1 MQLNVRLDEL
11 SISKFEKSA
20 LLRDLK
26 EILAVYE
33 DLKANKLDLQRQI
46 EYISSKI
53 NGHIFYPWWP
63 SDSRDVSMDTSCTEN
78 NVTKTVLQFEDPD
91 GLPLLSQKQLKIF
104 NNWERPQNA
113 LGTVDLSMSD
123 RGTET
128 LCQDSLE
135 DCSFVASLLSIYF
148 YEKRTGYSILKRN
161 IFPQDANG
169 NPTVSSSGK
178 YWVRLNVNGTARKVV
193 VDDRLPA
200 PKNPRAHSLFV
211 RSTTNPGLLWPAI
224 MEKAYLKIM
233 GGYDFLGS
241 YSACDTYALCSWIP
255 EVLFINGYLQE
266 PNASRDA
273 LWRKMY
279 HPFVEGNVM
288 ICIGTGKMSR
298 AESDAY
304 GLISDH
310 DYTVMDLREVD
321 LPGARGRRRIVQIK
335 NPWLSEAQPVDQKL
349 GSIQIPANEA
359 PPALYGSFWV
369 NFDSLCLRFSSIYFN
384 WNHEKLF
391 KHKISTNFL
400 WNTASIEFSNRSR
413 SYHTNPQFSI
423 SNKGN
428 TSENVLWL
436 LLSRHITDRAA
447 PSGFVSLNIYDT
459 NGHRVYLPDE
469 FPCLEKG
476 TFLNTLHYLLK
487 VTIPADTVYTL
498 VTCANEFTISDAVNS
513 SGNST
518 QRYSSLRFSLMAY
531 SLLPITLTKAR
542 EELPYKLSV
551 NGSWSKIDNT
561 CGGSWANDTYLNNP
575 RFMLTVTP
583 EFPVE
588 NFKLM
593 VSSDSGHPINYR
605 LYLADDVQTR
615 NPQKMRVLGTSGEYR
630 IGSLMSKS
638 MVTLKP
644 TNYLIIVSMFEAN
657 VEGTFTILG
666 RGSGKF
672 ELTRLPSINAGLFKR
687 TVQLNWGGSSR
698 RKIRFQVNFPAT
710 ANFRAQ
716 TKSSEENEAPTAGSS
731 AIGKVAFYR
740 PHLRVSVFELVS
752 NSLLYT
758 NNEFTDHPFGVYLDG
773 VQLQPG
779 TIYVCL
785 IERME
790 CGNGPFEI
798 ESYSTSPVVFTET
811 DDEQ

>member
-1 MQLNVRLDEL
+1 MNGLLDKPD
-11 SISKFEKSA
+11 ISKSTKVA
-20 LLRDLK
+20 LLKDLK
-26 EILAVYE
+26 DILGIYD
-33 DLKANKLDLQRQI
+33 DLKAGKTNLQRQI
-46 EYISSKI
+46 EYISSNI
-53 NGHIFYPWWP
+53 NGHMFYPWWP
-63 SDSRDVSMDTSCTEN
+63 SDEVDVDLDTGSVGN
-78 NVTKTVLQFEDPD
+78 NDPGVHMPFEDPD

-104 NNWERPQNA
+104 NNWERPQQA
-113 LGTVDLSMSD
+113 LGTTELSMSD
-123 RGTET
+123 LGAET

-148 YEKRTGYSILKRN
+148 YEKRIGCSLLKRN
-161 IFPQDANG
+161 IFPQDEHG
-169 NPTVSSSGK
+169 NPVVSSSGK
-178 YWVRLNVNGTARKVV
+178 YWVRLNVNGTVRKVV

-200 PKNPRAHSLFV
+200 PKNPRTHSLFV
-211 RSTTNPGLLWPAI
+211 RSATNPGLLWPAI

-279 HPFVEGNVM
+279 RPFTEGNVM

-310 DYTVMDLREVD
+310 DYTVMDLREIE
-321 LPGARGRRRIVQIK
+321 LPDGRGHRRIVQIK
-335 NPWLSEAQPVDQKL
+335 NPWLSEAQPADQKL
-349 GSIQIPANEA
+349 GSIQISANEA
-359 PPALYGSFWV
+359 PEALYGSFWV

-384 WNHEKLF
+384 WNHERLF
-391 KHKISTNFL
+391 KHKTAINFL

-413 SYHTNPQFSI
+413 SYNTNPQFSL

-428 TSENVLWL
+428 SSENVVWL
-436 LLSRHITDRAA
+436 LLSRHITDKPS
-447 PSGFVSLNIYDT
+447 PSGYVSLNIYDAG
-459 NGHRVYLPDE
+459 GHRVYLPDE

-487 VTIPADTVYTL
+487 ITIPADAVYT
-498 VTCANEFTISDAVNS
+498 VVVAANEFTDSDSVV
-513 SGNST
+513 ST
-518 QRYSSLRFSLMAY
+518 ENTSKQYSSLRFSLMAY
-531 SLLPITLTKAR
+531 SLLPISLVKAR
-542 EELPYKLSV
+542 EELPYKLAID
-551 NGSWSKIDNT
+551 GKWSKIDNT
-561 CGGSWANDTYLNNP
+561 CGGSWANDSYLNNP
-575 RFMLTVTP
+575 RFMLKVSP
-583 EFPVE
+583 DFPVE
-588 NFKLM
+588 SFKLM

-605 LYLADDVQTR
+605 LYMADEVQSR

-630 IGSLMSKS
+630 IGSIMSKS

-644 TNYLIIVSMFEAN
+644 TSYLIIVSMFEPD
-657 VEGTFTILG
+657 VEGSFTIIG

-672 ELTRLPSINAGLFKR
+672 ELTRLPELNAGLFKR
-687 TVQLNWGGSSR
+687 TVQLDWNGGSR
-698 RKIRFQVNFPAT
+698 RKVRFQVNFPAT
-710 ANFRAQ
+710 ANFRTQ
-716 TKSSEENEAPTAGSS
+716 TKFSEDSTAMAAGSGF
-731 AIGKVAFYR
+731 AAAGKVAFYR

-752 NSLLYT
+752 NRLLYT
-758 NNEFTDHPFGVYLDG
+758 NNEFTDNPFGVYLDG

-779 TIYVCL
+779 TVYVCL

-790 CGNGPFEI
+790 CGHGSFEI
-798 ESYSTSPVVFTET
+798 EVYSTSPVAFTET
-811 DDEQ
+811 DEEQ